1 MKNDIRF
8 ALQIDDGWFDSDY
21 LASEI
26 SFLKERI
33 NGDINLLNSLT
44 LEWYQK
50 SYDDTYLMPIRHS
63 DAIIARKKAIIAAIQ
78 MHVEFNNHLKPYFLF
93 CIHCLNEEI
102 AGIEER
108 NNQRKQRLQCAD
120 FDNFCKVQKELIEW
134 SISDSQRRL
143 ELLEMTFKTFG
154 SIPLHQADRTT
165 QQLYENC
172 DQMLQQVCDDII
184 SSLIKE

>member
-33 NGDINLLNSLT
+33 NGDVNLLNSLT

-50 SYDDTYLMPIRHS
+50 AYDDTHLMPIRHS
-63 DAIIARKKAIIAAIQ
+63 EETIARKKAIIAAIH
-78 MHVEFNNHLKPYFLF
+78 MHVEFNNHKPYFLF
-93 CIHCLNEEI
+93 CIHCLNEDI

-108 NNQRKQRLQCAD
+108 NKQRKEHLQHAD
-120 FDNFCKVQKELIEW
+120 FDAFCKVQKELIEW
-134 SISDSQRRL
+134 SISDAQRRL
-143 ELLEMTFKTFG
+143 ELLEMTFKTLG
-154 SIPLHQADRTT
+154 SIPLYQADRTT

>member
-33 NGDINLLNSLT
+33 NLLNSLT

-50 SYDDTYLMPIRHS
+50 AYDDTYLTPIRHS
-63 DAIIARKKAIIAAIQ
+63 EETIARKKAIIVAVQGHA
-78 MHVEFNNHLKPYFLF
+78 EFNNILKPYFLF

-108 NNQRKQRLQCAD
+108 TKQRKQNLQHAD
-120 FDNFCKVQKELIEW
+120 FDAFCKAQKDIIEW

-143 ELLEMTFKTFG
+143 ELLELAFNSLG
-154 SIPLHQADRTT
+154 SVPLYQADRTA
-165 QQLYENC
+165 QQLYEDC
-172 DQMLQQVCDDII
+172 DQMLQQVCNDII